1 MMNVMGKKITITEL
15 ARLAKVSRGTVDRA
29 LNNRGGVNPET
40 RKRIQELAKK
50 YDYHPN
56 RISKALASS
65 NILKVG
71 MITLPETNPFVKKI
85 INAAAKAGNE
95 LSDFG
100 FSLNIR
106 SLKGLNASEEA
117 DLIKS
122 FINENYSAII
132 IEGLDSPI
140 IADSINHAEQAGVPV
155 ITINTD
161 VLSCQRRC
169 FVGQDLVKSGKIAAD
184 LLCRYMGRKG
194 DIFVM
199 QGSHRISAHR
209 SRLEGF
215 EMVVESDFEDIRIVE
230 IQECFDEDETAYK
243 KLSEYFRQGRHF
255 DGLYI
260 VAAGKDGA
268 IKALSEFDKHNE
280 ISVVGYDMSDKTEKH
295 LKTGRIDSVILQDPE
310 SQGGLPVKIAF
321 DMLFDGKQPEKQY
334 FETGLSIVT
343 KHTL

>member
-1 MMNVMGKKITITEL
+1 MEKKISITEL
-15 ARLAKVSRGTVDRA
+15 AKLAKVSRGTVDRA

-40 RKRIQELAKK
+40 GKRIQELAEK
-50 YDYHPN
+50 YDYRPN

-65 NILKVG
+65 NVIKVG

-100 FSLNIR
+100 FSLDIR
-106 SLKGLNASEEA
+106 SLKELNASEEA

-122 FINENYSAII
+122 FVDENYSAII
-132 IEGLDSPI
+132 IQGLDSPI
-140 IADSINHAEQAGVPV
+140 VASSINHAEQAGIPV
-155 ITINTD
+155 ITMNTD

-169 FVGQDLVKSGKIAAD
+169 FVGQGLVKSGQVAAD
-184 LLCRYMGRKG
+184 MLCRFMGRKG

-199 QGSHRISAHR
+199 QGSHRISAQR

-215 EMVVESDFEDIRIVE
+215 EMVVESDFEDIQIVE
-230 IQECFDEDETAYK
+230 IQECLDDDEIAYK
-243 KLSEYFRQGRHF
+243 KLSEFFRQGRHF

-268 IKALSEFDKHNE
+268 IKALSEFDKNNE
-280 ISVVGYDMSDKTEKH
+280 ISVVGYDISDNTKGH

-310 SQGGLPVKIAF
+310 TQGQLSVKIAF
-321 DMLFDGKQPEKQY
+321 DMLFDGKQPEKQ
-334 FETGLSIVT
+334 FIETNSSIVT